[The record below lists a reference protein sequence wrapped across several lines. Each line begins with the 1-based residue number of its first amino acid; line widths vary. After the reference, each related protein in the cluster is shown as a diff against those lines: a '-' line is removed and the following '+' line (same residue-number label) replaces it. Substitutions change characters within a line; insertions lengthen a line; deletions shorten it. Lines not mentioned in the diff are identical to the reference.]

1 MAQFQNHV
9 NYKSHAE
16 VSSWDSMLVCS
27 AADVEDVSELD
38 LDDINSFIN
47 GMIDYHD
54 KGDIPLVDDL
64 FQPGAVSAAEY
75 GKRNLENAIELAWD

>member
-16 VSSWDSMLVCS
+16 VSSWDSMLCCD
-27 AADVEDVSELD
+27 AANVEDISELD
-38 LDDINSFIN
+38 LADINSFIN

-54 KGDIPLVDDL
+54 RGQIPMVDDM
-64 FQPGAVSAAEY
+64 FQPGAVSAAQY

>member
-16 VSSWDSMLVCS
+16 VSSWDSMLVCD
-27 AADVEDVSELD
+27 AANVEDVSELD

-64 FQPGAVSAAEY
+64 FQPDAVSAAEY
-75 GKRNLENAIELAWD
+75 GKRNLENAIEIAFD